1 MSDFD
6 GIIAS
11 LEQQRAA
18 IERALEALREVSG
31 TSAPATKKR
40 GRPPGKKTGV
50 KRVLSPEGRAAIIA
64 GAKKRWAAAKKRQ
77 PNPQVKKRGGLT
89 AAGRKPLSMR

>member
-6 GIIAS
+6 LIIAS

-18 IERALEALREVSG
+18 IERALEALRGVSG

-40 GRPPGKKTGV
+40 GRPPGKKTGG
-50 KRVLSPEGRAAIIA
+50 RRILSPTGP
-64 GAKKRWAAAKKRQ
+64 AAKEH
-77 PNPQVKKRGGLT
+77 GGLT
-89 AAGRKPLSMR
+89 AAGRKRLSDAMKARWASKNAPRKVARAK